1 VDESWVAI
9 GRLWR
14 TRGNRGELL
23 GELDSSEPDRE
34 QKLKEVALE
43 VDGRRRVMRV
53 EEVWRHDGRP
63 VFKFEGI
70 DSISDAEKW
79 EGAEMLIPASEV
91 EPPEEGAYSYAEL
104 VGCRVVGGQ
113 VLDSPAGGPTEGPA
127 VAGNA
132 FVGVV
137 TEVEEYGGAPLL
149 KLEAADGREILI
161 PFARSICKEIDVAA
175 KTIRVELPEGLLE
188 QQ

>member
-23 GELDSSEPDRE
+23 GELDSSDPERE
-34 QKLKEVALE
+34 QKLREIALE
-43 VDGRRRVMRV
+43 VDGRRQVMRV
-53 EEVWRHDGRP
+53 EETWRHDGRP
-63 VFKFEGI
+63 VFKFAGI

-79 EGAEMLIPASEV
+79 EGAEMLVPASEV
-91 EPPEEGAYSYAEL
+91 EPPEEGAYSYADL
-104 VGCRVVGGQ
+104 VGCKVVGESE
-113 VLDSPAGGPTEGPA
+113 L
-127 VAGNA
+127 
-132 FVGVV
+132 GVV
-137 TEVEEYGGAPLL
+137 TEVEAFGGAPLL

-161 PFARSICKEIDVAA
+161 PFARSICKVIDVAS
-175 KTIRVELPEGLLE
+175 KTIRVDLPEGLLE

>member
-1 VDESWVAI
+1 VDENWVAI

-23 GELDSSEPDRE
+23 GELDSSDPERE
-34 QKLKEVALE
+34 QKLREVALE
-43 VDGRRRVMRV
+43 VDGRRQVMRV
-53 EEVWRHDGRP
+53 TETWRHDGRP
-63 VFKFEGI
+63 VFKFEGL

-79 EGAEMLIPASEV
+79 EGAEMSVRASEV
-91 EPPEEGAYSYAEL
+91 EPPEEGAFSYADL
-104 VGCRVVGGQ
+104 VGCKVVG
-113 VLDSPAGGPTEGPA
+113 DTE
-127 VAGNA
+127 
-132 FVGVV
+132 VGVV

-149 KLEAADGREILI
+149 KVEAADGREILI
-161 PFARSICKEIDVAA
+161 PFARSICKVIDVAS

>member
-1 VDESWVAI
+1 MAI

-23 GELDSSEPDRE
+23 GELDSSDPDRE
-34 QKLKEVALE
+34 QKLREVALE
-43 VDGRRRVMRV
+43 VDGRRQVMQV
-53 EEVWRHDGRP
+53 EETWRHDGRP
-63 VFKFEGI
+63 VFKFAGV

-79 EGAEMLIPASEV
+79 EGAEMSVPASEV
-91 EPPEEGAYSYAEL
+91 EPPEEGAFSYADL
-104 VGCRVVGGQ
+104 VGCQVVGES
-113 VLDSPAGGPTEGPA
+113 V
-127 VAGNA
+127 
-132 FVGVV
+132 VGVV

-149 KLEAADGREILI
+149 KVEAADGREILI
-161 PFARSICKEIDVAA
+161 PFARSICKVIDVAS

>member
-1 VDESWVAI
+1 VDENWVAI

-23 GELDSSEPDRE
+23 GELDSSDPERD
-34 QKLKEVALE
+34 QKLREVALE
-43 VDGRRRVMRV
+43 VDGRRQIMQV
-53 EEVWRHDGRP
+53 EETWRHDGRP
-63 VFKFEGI
+63 VFKFAGV

-79 EGAEMLIPASEV
+79 EGAEMSVRASEV
-91 EPPEEGAYSYAEL
+91 EPPEEGAYSYADL
-104 VGCRVVGGQ
+104 VGCK
-113 VLDSPAGGPTEGPA
+113 VLGAAEEGA
-127 VAGNA
+127 VME
-132 FVGVV
+132 VGVV
-137 TEVEEYGGAPLL
+137 TEVEAYGGAPLL

-161 PFARSICKEIDVAA
+161 PFARSICKVIDVAS

>member
-1 VDESWVAI
+1 MAI

-23 GELDSSEPDRE
+23 GELDSSDPDRE
-34 QKLKEVALE
+34 QKLREVALE
-43 VDGRRRVMRV
+43 VDGRRQVMRV
-53 EEVWRHDGRP
+53 EETWRHDGRP
-63 VFKFEGI
+63 VFKFKGV

-79 EGAEMLIPASEV
+79 EGAEMLVRASEV
-91 EPPEEGAYSYAEL
+91 EPPEEGAYSYADL
-104 VGCRVVGGQ
+104 VGCKVVGE
-113 VLDSPAGGPTEGPA
+113 SE
-127 VAGNA
+127 
-132 FVGVV
+132 VGVV

-161 PFARSICKEIDVAA
+161 PFARSICKVIDVAS

>member
-1 VDESWVAI
+1 MNEAWVAI

-34 QKLKEVALE
+34 QKLKDVALE
-43 VDGRRRVMRV
+43 KNGRRQVLRV
-53 EEVWRHDGRP
+53 EETWRHDGRP
-63 VFKFEGI
+63 VFKFVGI
-70 DSISDAEKW
+70 DSINDAEPW
-79 EGAEMLIPASEV
+79 EGAEILVPPSEV
-91 EPPEEGAYSYAEL
+91 EPPEEGAFSYADL
-104 VGCRVVGGQ
+104 VGCKVVGE
-113 VLDSPAGGPTEGPA
+113 SEI
-127 VAGNA
+127 
-132 FVGVV
+132 GVV

-149 KLEAADGREILI
+149 KVEAADGREFLI
-161 PFARSICKEIDVAA
+161 PFARSICKTIDVAS

>member
-1 VDESWVAI
+1 MSQDWVAI

-23 GELDSSEPDRE
+23 GELDSSDPERE
-34 QKLKEVALE
+34 QKLREVALE
-43 VDGRRRVMRV
+43 VGGRRQVMRV
-53 EEVWRHDGRP
+53 EETWRHDGRP
-63 VFKFEGI
+63 VFKFAGI

-79 EGAEMLIPASEV
+79 QGAEMLVPASEV
-91 EPPEEGAYSYAEL
+91 EPPEEGAFSYAEL
-104 VGCRVVGGQ
+104 VGCKVVGDVRQ
-113 VLDSPAGGPTEGPA
+113 
-127 VAGNA
+127 
-132 FVGVV
+132 VGVV

-149 KLEAADGREILI
+149 KVEAADGREILI
-161 PFARSICKEIDVAA
+161 PFARSICKEIDVAS

>member
-1 VDESWVAI
+1 VDENWVAI

-23 GELDSSEPDRE
+23 GELDSSDPDRE
-34 QKLKEVALE
+34 RKLREVALE
-43 VDGRRRVMRV
+43 VDGRRQVMRV
-53 EEVWRHDGRP
+53 EETWRHDGRP
-63 VFKFEGI
+63 VFKFAGI

-79 EGAEMLIPASEV
+79 EGAEMLVPASEV
-91 EPPEEGAYSYAEL
+91 EPPEEGAFSYADL
-104 VGCRVVGGQ
+104 VGCKVVG
-113 VLDSPAGGPTEGPA
+113 DA
-127 VAGNA
+127 VI
-132 FVGVV
+132 GVV
-137 TEVEEYGGAPLL
+137 TEVEAYGGAPLL

-161 PFARSICKEIDVAA
+161 PFARSICKVIDVAS

>member
-1 VDESWVAI
+1 MSQDWVAI

-23 GELDSSEPDRE
+23 GELDSSDPDRE
-34 QKLKEVALE
+34 QKLREVALE
-43 VDGRRRVMRV
+43 VDGRRQVMRV
-53 EEVWRHDGRP
+53 EETWRHDGRP
-63 VFKFEGI
+63 VFKFAGI

-79 EGAEMLIPASEV
+79 EGAEMLVPAREV
-91 EPPEEGAYSYAEL
+91 EPPEEGAFSYADL
-104 VGCRVVGGQ
+104 VGCKVLSGAVVG
-113 VLDSPAGGPTEGPA
+113 V
-127 VAGNA
+127 VAE
-132 FVGVV
+132 VGVV
-137 TEVEEYGGAPLL
+137 TEVEDYGGAPLL

-161 PFARSICKEIDVAA
+161 PFARSICKVIDVAS

>member
-1 VDESWVAI
+1 VDQEWVAI

-23 GELDSSEPDRE
+23 GELDSSDPARE

-43 VDGRRRVMRV
+43 MDGRRQAVKV

-63 VFKFEGI
+63 VFKFVGI

-79 EGAEMLIPASEV
+79 EGAELLVPASEV

-104 VGCRVVGGQ
+104 VGCRVVG
-113 VLDSPAGGPTEGPA
+113 DRE
-127 VAGNA
+127 
-132 FVGVV
+132 VGVV
-137 TEVEEYGGAPLL
+137 MEVEEYGGAPLL
-149 KLEAADGREILI
+149 KVEAGDGREVLI
-161 PFARSICKEIDVAA
+161 PFARSICTEIDVAS

>member
-1 VDESWVAI
+1 VDENWVAI

-23 GELDSSEPDRE
+23 GELDSSDPDRE
-34 QKLKEVALE
+34 QKLNEVALE
-43 VDGRRRVMRV
+43 VDGRRQVMRV
-53 EEVWRHDGRP
+53 EETWRHDGRP
-63 VFKFEGI
+63 VFKFAGI

-79 EGAEMLIPASEV
+79 EGAEMSVRASEV
-91 EPPEEGAYSYAEL
+91 EPPEEGAFSYADL
-104 VGCRVVGGQ
+104 VGCRVVGE
-113 VLDSPAGGPTEGPA
+113 SE
-127 VAGNA
+127 
-132 FVGVV
+132 VGVV

-149 KLEAADGREILI
+149 KVEAADGREILI
-161 PFARSICKEIDVAA
+161 PFARSICKVIDVAS

>member
-1 VDESWVAI
+1 
-9 GRLWR
+9 
-14 TRGNRGELL
+14 
-23 GELDSSEPDRE
+23 
-34 QKLKEVALE
+34 
-43 VDGRRRVMRV
+43 MRV

-79 EGAEMLIPASEV
+79 EGAELLVPASEV

-104 VGCRVVGGQ
+104 VGCRVVG
-113 VLDSPAGGPTEGPA
+113 DRE
-127 VAGNA
+127 
-132 FVGVV
+132 VGVV
-137 TEVEEYGGAPLL
+137 MEVEEYGGAPLL
-149 KLEAADGREILI
+149 KVEAADGREILI
-161 PFARSICKEIDVAA
+161 PFARSICREIDVAS

>member
-1 VDESWVAI
+1 VDQEWVAI

-23 GELDSSEPDRE
+23 GELDSSEPGRE
-34 QKLKEVALE
+34 EKLKEVVLE
-43 VDGRRRVMRV
+43 LDGRRQAMRV
-53 EEVWRHDGRP
+53 AEVWRHDGRP
-63 VFKFEGI
+63 VFKFGGI
-70 DSISDAEKW
+70 DSISEAEQW
-79 EGAEMLIPASEV
+79 EGAELLVRASEV

-104 VGCRVVGGQ
+104 VGCRVVG
-113 VLDSPAGGPTEGPA
+113 DTE
-127 VAGNA
+127 
-132 FVGVV
+132 VGVV

-149 KLEAADGREILI
+149 KLEAVDGREILI
-161 PFARSICKEIDVAA
+161 PFAKSICTEIDIVS

>member
-1 VDESWVAI
+1 VDENWVAI

-23 GELDSSEPDRE
+23 GELDSSDPGRE
-34 QKLKEVALE
+34 QKLSEVALA

-53 EEVWRHDGRP
+53 EETWRHDGRP
-63 VFKFEGI
+63 VFKIEGI

-79 EGAEMLIPASEV
+79 EGAEMLVPASEV
-91 EPPEEGAYSYAEL
+91 EPPEEGAFSYADL
-104 VGCRVVGGQ
+104 VGCKVVG
-113 VLDSPAGGPTEGPA
+113 DTE
-127 VAGNA
+127 
-132 FVGVV
+132 VGVV

-161 PFARSICKEIDVAA
+161 PFARSICKVIDVAS

>member
-1 VDESWVAI
+1 MEDWVAI

-43 VDGRRRVMRV
+43 KNGRRQVLHV
-53 EEVWRHDGRP
+53 EETWRHDGRP
-63 VFKFEGI
+63 VFKFVGI
-70 DSISDAEKW
+70 DSINDAEPW
-79 EGAEMLIPASEV
+79 EGAEMLVPLSEV
-91 EPPEEGAYSYAEL
+91 EPPEEGAFSYADL
-104 VGCRVVGGQ
+104 VGCKVVGDE
-113 VLDSPAGGPTEGPA
+113 V
-127 VAGNA
+127 
-132 FVGVV
+132 VGVV
-137 TEVEEYGGAPLL
+137 TEIEEYGGAPLL

-161 PFARSICKEIDVAA
+161 PFARSICKVIDVAS

>member
-1 VDESWVAI
+1 MAI

-23 GELDSSEPDRE
+23 GELDSSDPERE
-34 QKLKEVALE
+34 QKLKEVTLE
-43 VDGRRRVMRV
+43 VDGRRQAMRV
-53 EEVWRHDGRP
+53 EETWRHDGRP
-63 VFKFEGI
+63 VFKFAGI

-79 EGAEMLIPASEV
+79 EGAEMLVPASEV
-91 EPPEEGAYSYAEL
+91 EPPEVGAFSYADL
-104 VGCRVVGGQ
+104 VGCKVVG
-113 VLDSPAGGPTEGPA
+113 DTE
-127 VAGNA
+127 
-132 FVGVV
+132 VGVV

-149 KLEAADGREILI
+149 KVEAADGREVLI
-161 PFARSICKEIDVAA
+161 PFARSICKVIDVAS

>member
-1 VDESWVAI
+1 VEDWVAI

-43 VDGRRRVMRV
+43 KNGQRQVLQV
-53 EEVWRHDGRP
+53 EETWRHDGRP
-63 VFKFEGI
+63 VFKFVGI
-70 DSISDAEKW
+70 DSINDAEKW
-79 EGAEMLIPASEV
+79 ERAEMLVPPSEV
-91 EPPEEGAYSYAEL
+91 EPPEEGAFSYADL
-104 VGCRVVGGQ
+104 VGCEVVGKE
-113 VLDSPAGGPTEGPA
+113 V
-127 VAGNA
+127 
-132 FVGVV
+132 VGVV

-161 PFARSICKEIDVAA
+161 PFARSICKVIDVAS

>member
-1 VDESWVAI
+1 VDENWVAI

-23 GELDSSEPDRE
+23 GELDSSDPDRE
-34 QKLKEVALE
+34 QKLHEVALE
-43 VDGRRRVMRV
+43 VDGRRQVMRV
-53 EEVWRHDGRP
+53 EETWRHDGRP

-79 EGAEMLIPASEV
+79 EGAEMLVPASEV
-91 EPPEEGAYSYAEL
+91 EPPEEGAFSYADL
-104 VGCRVVGGQ
+104 VGCKVVG
-113 VLDSPAGGPTEGPA
+113 DA
-127 VAGNA
+127 VI
-132 FVGVV
+132 GVV
-137 TEVEEYGGAPLL
+137 TEVEAYGGAPLL

-161 PFARSICKEIDVAA
+161 PFARSICKVIDVAS